1 MKTTSFFK
9 ILLRAAFP
17 LLLTLLCLFKTV
29 TAGAQKTDSLKVP
42 EKTNIFHYA
51 MRMIRKNSADSL
63 NNEGLLTTRGEAAFI
78 PYEGKTIRH
87 IFINRY
93 GFDQSFTD
101 TANRIKYGGT
111 KVLNRLH
118 RVTREWAIRNNLFI
132 KPNTPL
138 LAFRLADNERYL
150 RSLDYIRDARILV
163 KPVLDTVTEAYP
175 FNAALYAELASLN
188 VDSVDIYIV
197 TKDLFSITGE
207 LGSLTTEK
215 LKLRFSEGN
224 FLGMA
229 QKIQVSALAET
240 NRMPASGAGATYTK
254 YNIAGTFIDASAGA
268 TFINR
273 NLYDQSTDEHAY
285 FISLQRPLIS
295 QFTHLAGGISAG
307 HYQTYNDYNK
317 SSRFF
322 YDYAYNN
329 FDAWLGYNTGVEKFI
344 KDRNRKAKQV
354 VSMRYFNTNFTRT
367 PLQVGDSL
375 NFRFND
381 KQAVLGQVT
390 FFKQQFYKTN
400 YLLGFGTTE
409 DIPYGYNVALTTG
422 WYRQSFLNRAYA
434 GVDANKYVITG
445 RADIIQYFLRAG
457 TFLYRKELQ
466 DASIL
471 GGLSGYSR
479 LILLNKLK
487 MRQYFLV
494 SYARQFNRVGREP
507 LNLSNPFGVRYFN
520 ADSTFGYQRLSL
532 HSETIAFIN
541 YRLFGF
547 KFSPFIFGDI
557 AMITPENEHFIKSGT
572 YYGIGGGVRVRN
584 ENLIFGTTELRMAY
598 FPRRTKS
605 TNMFEGTLRI
615 NIAFKYNS
623 NYVRKPEIIQLNSD
637 YQNDVY

>member
-1 MKTTSFFK
+1 MKNATPLTISFLHVFRFL
-9 ILLRAAFP
+9 ITLVCVF
-17 LLLTLLCLFKTV
+17 TLLSAK
-29 TAGAQKTDSLKVP
+29 AQKADTLKVP

-51 MRMIRKNSADSL
+51 MRMIRKNSTDTL
-63 NNEGLLTTRGEAAFI
+63 NNEGLLTTRGEAAFL

-93 GFDQSFTD
+93 GFDKSFTD
-101 TANRIKYGGT
+101 TAKRINYGGT

-118 RVTREWAIRNNLFI
+118 MVTREWAIRNNLFI

-138 LAFRLADNERYL
+138 LSFRLADNERFL

-175 FNAALYAELASLN
+175 FNAALYAELAPLN

-207 LGSLTTEK
+207 LGSITTDK
-215 LKLRFSEGN
+215 LKFRLSEGN

-229 QKIQVSALAET
+229 QKIQVSALVET
-240 NRMPASGAGATYTK
+240 NRMPATGAGVTYTK

-273 NLYDQSTDEHAY
+273 NLFDQSTDEHAY
-285 FISLQRPLIS
+285 FFSLQRPLIS
-295 QFTHLAGGISAG
+295 QFTHVAGGISAG

-317 SSRFF
+317 PERYF

-329 FDAWLGYNTGVEKFI
+329 IDAWLGYNLGVEKFI
-344 KDRNRKAKQV
+344 KDRTRKAKQV

-381 KQAVLGQVT
+381 KQAVLGQIT

-409 DIPYGYNVALTTG
+409 DIPYGYNVSLTSG
-422 WYRQSFLNRAYA
+422 WYRQSFLNRMYA
-434 GVDANKYVITG
+434 GVNANKYVITG
-445 RADIIQYFLRAG
+445 RADIIQYFLRAE
-457 TFLYRKELQ
+457 TFLYRHNWQ
-466 DASIL
+466 DASVL
-471 GGLSGYSR
+471 GGISGYSR
-479 LILLNKLK
+479 LFLFNKLK
-487 MRQYFLV
+487 MRQYILL

-520 ADSTFGYQRLSL
+520 ADSTFGYQRISL
-532 HSETIAFIN
+532 HGETITFIN

-547 KFSPFIFGDI
+547 KFSPFVFGDI
-557 AMITPENEHFIKSGT
+557 AMLTPENKNLIKSAT

-584 ENLIFGTTELRMAY
+584 ENLVFGTTELRLAD

-623 NYVRKPEIIQLNSD
+623 NYVRRPEIIQLNSD
-637 YQNDVY
+637 FQNDIY